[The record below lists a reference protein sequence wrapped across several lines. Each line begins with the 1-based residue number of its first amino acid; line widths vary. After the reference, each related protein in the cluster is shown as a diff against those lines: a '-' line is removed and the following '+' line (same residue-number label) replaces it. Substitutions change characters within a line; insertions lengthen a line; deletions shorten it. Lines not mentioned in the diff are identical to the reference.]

1 MAKKLTRWAV
11 AFVTAAVL
19 SVIASPFGA
28 GSDAGPSEQGS
39 DRVAVAAQQ
48 DPTWG

>member
-1 MAKKLTRWAV
+1 MAKRLARWAV

-19 SVIASPFGA
+19 GVIASPSGA
-28 GSDAGPSEQGS
+28 ASDDGSGEQS
-39 DRVAVAAQQ
+39 SNRAVVAAQQ